1 MRALIETVYRD
12 VSFFFFCGEKS
23 VRRTTK
29 QIV

>member
-12 VSFFFFCGEKS
+12 VSFLCGEKS